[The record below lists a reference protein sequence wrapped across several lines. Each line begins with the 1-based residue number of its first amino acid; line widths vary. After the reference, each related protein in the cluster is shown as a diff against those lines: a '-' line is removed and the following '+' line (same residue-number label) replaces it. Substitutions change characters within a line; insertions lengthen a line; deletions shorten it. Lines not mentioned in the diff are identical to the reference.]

1 MSDSISFEQLRSEL
15 ERLVPPVTAGDR
27 NIYWVSA
34 RKLGIAKTNSEALEL
49 FLAGPKLHPRTA
61 TVRRHLEHARWEI
74 AGCGEQLDASRIVFP
89 PAAHF
94 LAIAALIAVELL
106 RAGVNDSRPLQD
118 VFDEV
123 EPIIE
128 LALRQGTLGEE
139 HLVGLMGEL
148 ICLEVMLDAVI
159 ARPELRLSVLDMWQ
173 GHRPG
178 LRDFLIGTAAIEV
191 KTTQQDSSSHK
202 VSGLHQVEP
211 VSTEVEKELF
221 LLSVGLAE
229 SEYEGQTLPEVVQRI
244 LDRLAGPSSPSS
256 GNKILTPL
264 QQRFLDDVA
273 RYGSTGARGY
283 DHRTMSAWK
292 VFDARY
298 RTTFTP
304 RLFDLMDEDIRI
316 LRRRDL
322 AGMHVSPDD
331 IQYRV
336 DLPPTINGLNP
347 SPSWQHAVSN
357 LVQGALGL
365 P

>member
-1 MSDSISFEQLRSEL
+1 MSDNVSFEQLRAEL
-15 ERLVPPVTAGDR
+15 ERLVPPIAAGDR

-34 RKLGIAKTNSEALEL
+34 RNLGIAKTQSEALEL

-74 AGCGEQLDASRIVFP
+74 AGSGDQLDASRIVFP

-94 LAIAALIAVELL
+94 LAIAALIAIELV
-106 RAGVNDSRPLQD
+106 RVGINDTRPLQD

-139 HLVGLMGEL
+139 HLVGLLGEL
-148 ICLEVMLDAVI
+148 ICLEVMLDTVI
-159 ARPELRLSVLDMWQ
+159 ARPELRMYVLDMWQ

-178 LRDFLIGTAAIEV
+178 LRDFVIGSASIEV

-211 VSTEVEKELF
+211 VGTEVEKELF

-229 SEYEGQTLPEVVQRI
+229 SEHEGQALPEVVQRI
-244 LDRLAGPSSPSS
+244 LDRLAGPNTSST
-256 GNKILTPL
+256 GNNNLTPL
-264 QQRFLDDVA
+264 QQRFLDDVSH
-273 RYGSTGARGY
+273 YGSTSSRGY
-283 DHRTMSAWK
+283 DHRVMSAWK

-304 RLFDLMDEDIRI
+304 RLYDLMDEDVRI

-322 AGMHVSPDD
+322 AGTHVSLED
-331 IQYRV
+331 IQYRI
-336 DLPPTINGLNP
+336 DLQPTINGLNP
-347 SPSWQHAVSN
+347 SPSWQHAVAD
-357 LVQGALGL
+357 LVREALSL
-365 P
+365 S